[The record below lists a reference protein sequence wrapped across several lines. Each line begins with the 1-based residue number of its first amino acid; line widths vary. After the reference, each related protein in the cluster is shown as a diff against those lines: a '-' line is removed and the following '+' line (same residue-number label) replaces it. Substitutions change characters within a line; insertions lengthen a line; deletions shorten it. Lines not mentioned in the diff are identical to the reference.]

1 MNYMKEV
8 AKMLGVEI
16 GERFKID
23 FSIYNSCNSNFDY
36 YLSREGIVLDKEGH
50 GCCSNDI
57 LCELLRGNYII
68 KRKPWKPNNNDVY
81 YIIDEKGYSSCEQWC
96 NDSLDLNYYKIGN
109 CYRTAE
115 EAEANR
121 EKWNA
126 FYASDEV
133 LEV

>member
-8 AKMLGVEI
+8 AKMLGVEL
-16 GERFKID
+16 GERFRLYD
-23 FSIYNSCNSNFDY
+23 EDREYDANYYFLEDGIYVDVVSKPHRANEGLLFD
-36 YLSREGIVLDKEGH
+36 IVTGE
-50 GCCSNDI
+50 
-57 LCELLRGNYII
+57 YTI